1 VFNLSSRLQYETL
14 HEERGR
20 GGRKLHVFM
29 WTGIS
34 KITLSI
40 YLAKSR
46 RLGCRTSAKGMDS
59 AAQREYRR
67 LWSLQKGLLSV
78 CIVNLTF
85 TGYLQLKFA
94 KRSYKRLHS
103 ESYIYRL
110 KYIHLPTTTI
120 YKAYCILWV
129 RVIILLVEVIY
140 WALALSLHNGTCRV
154 RCIPIPRITEHKIG
168 EDG

>member
-1 VFNLSSRLQYETL
+1 
-14 HEERGR
+14 
-20 GGRKLHVFM
+20 M
-29 WTGIS
+29 WTGVS
-34 KITLSI
+34 KITLSM
-40 YLAKSR
+40 YLCGQGFQRLYSR
-46 RLGCRTSAKGMDS
+46 FILLSCRRIGRRTSAKGMDS
-59 AAQREYRR
+59 VAQRKYRR
-67 LWSLQKGLLSV
+67 LWSLQNGLISV

-154 RCIPIPRITEHKIG
+154 RCIPIPRITENKIG